1 MDKTWLLIGSVMG
14 FLSVAGGAFGA
25 HALKARTSAEMITV
39 FTTGT
44 RYLMLHAVALL
55 AVGLLADRLAGTSL
69 TVAGW
74 ALSIGTLVFTGS
86 LWLLAGTGT
95 RWLGAVT
102 PIGGL
107 TLLVGWVALMVAI
120 AKAG

>member
-1 MDKTWLLIGSVMG
+1 
-14 FLSVAGGAFGA
+14 
-25 HALKARTSAEMITV
+25 
-39 FTTGT
+39 
-44 RYLMLHAVALL
+44 MLHAVALL

-74 ALSIGTLVFTGS
+74 ALSIGTLLFTGS
-86 LWLLAGTGT
+86 LWLLAGTGI

-107 TLLVGWVALMVAI
+107 ILLVGWVALIVAI